1 MAVVSEKGE
10 AMRKYVLVPFVVV
23 MMACASAPVSKD
35 TAIVSL
41 QASNV
46 ALSNAADAERA
57 LCFVN
62 PQTESGPHCTNP
74 LAAASGLTD
83 ARHAS
88 ATDLLITGF
97 KDQKIADAAL
107 TLWQPGQTAPA
118 DVLTYQADVTNV
130 LNVAK
135 VLDPKGANF
144 LTQVQS
150 AANDI
155 VAVLTAMGVK

>member
-1 MAVVSEKGE
+1 MKPWLKIYRGRCAEVRFGWLGVQGGFTLPHISFVLWRNKDYSQLLSFRWGRWLAVLLIALS
-10 AMRKYVLVPFVVV
+10 LS
-23 MMACASAPVSKD
+23 ACASAPVAKD

-88 ATDLLITGF
+88 ATDLLITGL
-97 KDQKIADAAL
+97 KDQKIAGL
-107 TLWQPGQTAPA
+107 
-118 DVLTYQADVTNV
+118 
-130 LNVAK
+130 
-135 VLDPKGANF
+135 
-144 LTQVQS
+144 S
-150 AANDI
+150 AA
-155 VAVLTAMGVK
+155 A

>member
-1 MAVVSEKGE
+1 
-10 AMRKYVLVPFVVV
+10 MRKYVLVPLFVV

-35 TAIVSL
+35 AAVVSL
-41 QASNV
+41 QSSNV

-62 PQTESGPHCTNP
+62 PQIESGPHCTNP
-74 LAAASGLTD
+74 LAAPAGLTD
-83 ARHAS
+83 ARHAT
-88 ATDLLITGF
+88 ATDALIVGF
-97 KDQKIADAAL
+97 KDQKIAAAAL
-107 TLWQPGQTAPA
+107 ALWQPGQTAPS
-118 DVLTYQADVTNV
+118 DVATYQADVTNV

-135 VLDPKGANF
+135 VLDPKGAAF

-150 AANDI
+150 AADDI